1 MNERMKEPSSEGS
14 WSFKFWGHFECIQ
27 WSFRGTEKKNI
38 LALFMKESVISLIVD
53 YMWLILTF

>member
-27 WSFRGTEKKNI
+27 WSFRGTEKKKYFGTI
-38 LALFMKESVISLIVD
+38 HERKCYIFD
-53 YMWLILTF
+53 C

>member
-1 MNERMKEPSSEGS
+1 MKAAGASNSGAISSAS
-14 WSFKFWGHFECIQ
+14 SGHFVELK
-27 WSFRGTEKKNI
+27 KKNI